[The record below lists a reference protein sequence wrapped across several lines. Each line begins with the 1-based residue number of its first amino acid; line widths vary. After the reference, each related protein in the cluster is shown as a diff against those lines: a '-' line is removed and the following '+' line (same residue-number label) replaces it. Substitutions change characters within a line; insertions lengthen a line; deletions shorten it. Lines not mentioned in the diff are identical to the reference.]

1 LLAAAPDSQAALRE
15 LKRLGFSDPAAALR
29 NLHALTPTPREAE
42 LLAPALPRLLAELA
56 AAPDPDMAL
65 NNLERLASQGERAT
79 FLRLLSAHP
88 GAIPLLARLGGTSQF
103 LADTLRRYPT
113 LLPWLLEPRIMRSGS
128 PMRWRRIWPRASS
141 SSGRRRGSTRSAARY
156 RQPRLLPRHPD
167 AISP

>member
-1 LLAAAPDSQAALRE
+1 MLAAQPDDRGALRE
-15 LKRLGFSDPAAALR
+15 LKRLGFADPTAALR

-65 NNLERLASQGERAT
+65 NNLERRAGQGERAT
-79 FLRLLSAHP
+79 FLRLLGAHP

-113 LLPWLLEPRIMRSGS
+113 LLAWLLEPRTMRVWFADDFAEENAAVDWHPWTAGVGS
-128 PMRWRRIWPRASS
+128 SILEGLQSIAQL
-141 SSGRRRGSTRSAARY
+141 G
-156 RQPRLLPRHPD
+156 LLLT
-167 AISP
+167 